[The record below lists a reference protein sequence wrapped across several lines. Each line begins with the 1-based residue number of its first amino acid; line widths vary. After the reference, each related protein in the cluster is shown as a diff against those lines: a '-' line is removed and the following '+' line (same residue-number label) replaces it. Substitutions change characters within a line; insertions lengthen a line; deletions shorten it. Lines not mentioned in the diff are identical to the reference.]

1 MKNHLFVMC
10 KSYVLHNERRLIVFV
25 GYVVLLLFKR
35 CMITVLMFGNVTLL
49 NEIMKSNAK
58 EAVLNF
64 FLQLI
69 FH

>member
-1 MKNHLFVMC
+1 
-10 KSYVLHNERRLIVFV
+10 
-25 GYVVLLLFKR
+25 VLLLFKR
-35 CMITVLMFGNVTLL
+35 CLITILIFGTVILL
-49 NEIMKSNAK
+49 NEIIKSNAK

>member
-1 MKNHLFVMC
+1 M
-10 KSYVLHNERRLIVFV
+10 FV